1 MKGKKFVFI
10 ERLINRKNATL
21 ILVKRYDTWKEAE
34 KKRCSMPK
42 ISFLVPNLAVADS
55 VKITKLS

>member
-34 KKRCSMPK
+34 KKGDLYVWP
-42 ISFLVPNLAVADS
+42 
-55 VKITKLS
+55 

>member
-34 KKRCSMPK
+34 KKR
-42 ISFLVPNLAVADS
+42 
-55 VKITKLS
+55 